1 MRRFKSVVQDNIIKF
16 KNLNIDL
23 NTEKVYKDGLNI
35 PLGPTEFKILQL
47 FFQVPNEVF
56 LRQERNN
63 KIFMGKWRD
72 LFNERLIDVH
82 INRIREV
89 LGKDNLIITTVSL
102 SVIV

>member
-56 LRQERNN
+56 LRQEII
-63 KIFMGKWRD
+63 KYLWESEET
-72 LFNERLIDVH
+72 FNERLIDVH

-89 LGKDNLIITTVSL
+89 LGKDNLIITTVRL

>member
-35 PLGPTEFKILQL
+35 PLGSTEFKNLQL

-56 LRQERNN
+56 LRQEII
-63 KIFMGKWRD
+63 KYLWESEET
-72 LFNERLIDVH
+72 FNERLIDVH

-89 LGKDNLIITTVSL
+89 LGKDNLIITTVRL